1 MQIGSTEFE
10 IKMNITLNWPKLS
23 VDLNSPPEKSA
34 EKPAALQLAFV
45 AAPRSERGSVSRSG
59 FAEDTRQPEFPDI
72 GANGPAAGR
81 RPTLRFGCGF
91 ALVFALALFAS
102 MPEAQAAPFKT
113 QNVFL
118 IISDGFRWQ
127 EVFNGAEA
135 ELMTKDNGGVKD
147 TNALRSAFW
156 RATALE
162 RREAL
167 LPFFWTE
174 IARRGQLFGNQNK
187 GSLVTVTNGKKFS
200 YPGYNEILT
209 GAPDSR
215 IDSND
220 KKPNANVTV
229 FEWLNGRPGLRNKVA
244 VFGTWDVFPYIFN
257 IERSHLSIWPVWES
271 KFGRYEIPPPQFVA
285 DLLRDTTPV
294 WEDVTYDAFV
304 YHAAIEHVKH
314 KQPRLMFV
322 GFGETDEWAHAGR
335 YDLYLTAA
343 RHMDDF
349 VRRLWELAQ
358 SLPQYRDKTT
368 FIITADHG
376 RGSGPV
382 DWKSHGE
389 KIASSEGD
397 WIAVM
402 GPDTPPAG
410 ERTQTEPHTQGQIAA
425 TIAALL
431 GEDYQ
436 AAFPTCGASMADL
449 LAGGE
454 AQSGRRSRS
463 K

>member
-1 MQIGSTEFE
+1 
-10 IKMNITLNWPKLS
+10 
-23 VDLNSPPEKSA
+23 
-34 EKPAALQLAFV
+34 
-45 AAPRSERGSVSRSG
+45 
-59 FAEDTRQPEFPDI
+59 
-72 GANGPAAGR
+72 
-81 RPTLRFGCGF
+81 
-91 ALVFALALFAS
+91 
-102 MPEAQAAPFKT
+102 
-113 QNVFL
+113 
-118 IISDGFRWQ
+118 
-127 EVFNGAEA
+127 
-135 ELMTKDNGGVKD
+135 
-147 TNALRSAFW
+147 
-156 RATALE
+156 
-162 RREAL
+162 
-167 LPFFWTE
+167 
-174 IARRGQLFGNQNK
+174 
-187 GSLVTVTNGKKFS
+187 
-200 YPGYNEILT
+200 
-209 GAPDSR
+209 
-215 IDSND
+215 
-220 KKPNANVTV
+220 
-229 FEWLNGRPGLRNKVA
+229 
-244 VFGTWDVFPYIFN
+244 
-257 IERSHLSIWPVWES
+257 
-271 KFGRYEIPPPQFVA
+271 
-285 DLLRDTTPV
+285 
-294 WEDVTYDAFV
+294 
-304 YHAAIEHVKH
+304 
-314 KQPRLMFV
+314 MFV

-349 VRRLWELAQ
+349 VRRFWELAQ

>member
-1 MQIGSTEFE
+1 MS
-10 IKMNITLNWPKLS
+10 KH
-23 VDLNSPPEKSA
+23 EKIL
-34 EKPAALQLAFV
+34 ETGG
-45 AAPRSERGSVSRSG
+45 GSVSRSRS
-59 FAEDTRQPEFPDI
+59 AVEALLREFPSTSV
-72 GANGPAAGR
+72 NRYAAGR
-81 RPTLRFGCGF
+81 RPALRFGCGS
-91 ALVFALALFAS
+91 AVIFALAFLTLL
-102 MPEAQAAPFKT
+102 PEAQAATLKT
-113 QNVFL
+113 QNVVL

-135 ELMTKDNGGVKD
+135 DLMTKEHGGVRD
-147 TNALRSAFW
+147 TNALRAEFW
-156 RATALE
+156 RATPQE

-174 IARRGQLFGNQNK
+174 IARHGQIFGNQNK
-187 GSLVTVTNGKKFS
+187 GSVVTVTNGKKFS

-209 GAPDSR
+209 GSADPR
-215 IDSND
+215 IDDND
-220 KKPNANVTV
+220 KKPNSNVTV
-229 FEWLNGRPGLRNKVA
+229 FEWLNGRPGFRNRVA

-257 IERSHLSIWPVWES
+257 VERSHLPIWPVWEM
-271 KFGRYEIPPPQFVA
+271 KFGRFEIPPPQYVV

-294 WEDVTYDAFV
+294 WDGVTYDSFLF
-304 YHAAIEHVKH
+304 HVVTDHLKR
-314 KQPRLMFV
+314 KQPRLVFV

-358 SLPQYRDKTT
+358 SRPQYRGKTT

-376 RGSGPV
+376 RGSGLE
-382 DWKSHGE
+382 DWKKHGE
-389 KIASSEGD
+389 KIADSEGD
-397 WIAVM
+397 WIAVI

-410 ERTQTEPHTQGQIAA
+410 ERTQTEPRTQSQIAA

-431 GEDYQ
+431 GEDYR
-436 AAFPTCGASMADL
+436 AAVPPSGAPMADV

-454 AQSGRRSRS
+454 IGSGRRGRS

>member
-1 MQIGSTEFE
+1 
-10 IKMNITLNWPKLS
+10 
-23 VDLNSPPEKSA
+23 
-34 EKPAALQLAFV
+34 LAV
-45 AAPRSERGSVSRSG
+45 
-59 FAEDTRQPEFPDI
+59 
-72 GANGPAAGR
+72 
-81 RPTLRFGCGF
+81 
-91 ALVFALALFAS
+91 VFALAFATRS
-102 MPEAQAAPFKT
+102 PQAIAAPLKT

-135 ELMTKDNGGVKD
+135 ELMTKENGGVKD

-156 RATALE
+156 RPTPQE
-162 RREAL
+162 RRDTL

-187 GSLVTVTNGKKFS
+187 GSIVTVTNGKKFS

-209 GAPDSR
+209 GAPDPR
-215 IDSND
+215 VDSND
-220 KKPNANVTV
+220 KKLNPNVTV
-229 FEWLNGRPGLRNKVA
+229 FEWLNGRSGLRNRVA

-257 IERSHLSIWPVWES
+257 IERSQLPIWPVWES

-285 DLLRDTTPV
+285 DLLRDTTSL
-294 WEDVTYDAFV
+294 WEDVTYDSFV
-304 YHAAIEHVKH
+304 FHAAVEHVKR
-314 KQPRLMFV
+314 KQPRLVFI

-335 YDLYLTAA
+335 YDLYLSAA

-349 VRRLWELAQ
+349 VRRLWELAE

-376 RGSGPV
+376 RGRGLE
-382 DWKSHGE
+382 DWKKHGE
-389 KIASSEGD
+389 KIADSEGD
-397 WIAVM
+397 WIAVI
-402 GPDTPPAG
+402 GPDTPPVG
-410 ERTQTEPHTQGQIAA
+410 ERKQAESHTLSQLAA

-431 GEDYQ
+431 GADYH
-436 AAFPTCGASMADL
+436 AAVPQSGAAIADI
-449 LAGGE
+449 LAGAETGK
-454 AQSGRRSRS
+454 GRAGHSRS